1 MTTKNIH
8 IFASQINYSGTS
20 VRKGKLRASLAHSL
34 RCLSRMPTAALEK
47 IQWNDEDSYANRI
60 FINDKSLAL
69 SDMSELEK
77 SALIDDIAP
86 PAIHNKRQKQTK
98 LSNYRLKL
106 NKAVKSERKAG
117 NNDCADV
124 MAKLIDTDI
133 DSELDLEHVLLEITP
148 HLQKRRDQR
157 INAITK
163 FVKSHNALTGTDRCG
178 SATRCQEIIFK
189 IPEKWSVLNSEF
201 THDDNYYL
209 VKNFVRRVLPHHS
222 IKFAVTHADENI
234 GGTNLC
240 SHVHV
245 FIDGQNS
252 VTKEF
257 DLRSVEFDEI
267 DRYVKENQFDIDE
280 WEYAKKQNNY
290 YLSKA
295 RGRIWQ
301 EMFLRSCNAY
311 LKHHNKPLV
320 ASRAIRTQE
329 YEAQLKEMRA
339 ESKKPK
345 SERKFSYYNN
355 LKESISELDK
365 SIAQKRGELED
376 TVQQIDAKLSEKL
389 IVHHLTEEER
399 EALKNLKKDT
409 TELTDTITHLS
420 SLNAVM
426 ESDYQTKA
434 NEHEHMEEK
443 IAKTNKHLST
453 LGESKAIKI
462 SELEHLDEEAKAK
475 NRQIREMNLKADELK
490 ADHEEYAKLAQLEP
504 GDESIKP
511 PLMLIKLID
520 DYYSERNRAKKN
532 HIDID
537 LTEMLSKIIDA
548 FKNLV
553 SRLQQILIRKYVKSK
568 DENLGDYELSRA
580 LKQQSEPELTS
591 ERDYQYSP
599 DK

>member
-20 VRKGKLRASLAHSL
+20 VSKGKLRASLAHSL
-34 RCLSRMPTAALEK
+34 RCLSRMPAAALEK
-47 IQWNDEDSYANRI
+47 IQWNDEDSHANRI
-60 FINDKSLAL
+60 FINDKSQAL

-106 NKAVKSERKAG
+106 NKVIKSERKTG
-117 NNDCADV
+117 NNDCADAI
-124 MAKLIDTDI
+124 AKLINTDI

-148 HLQKRRDQR
+148 RLQKRRDQR
-157 INAITK
+157 INAIIK
-163 FVKSHNALTGTDRCG
+163 FVKSHNALAGDDRCG

-189 IPEKWSVLNSEF
+189 IPAKWSVLNSEF
-201 THDDNYYL
+201 TPDDNYQL
-209 VKNFVRRVLPHHS
+209 VKNFVRRVLPNHP

-234 GGTNLC
+234 GGTAQC
-240 SHVHV
+240 SHIHV

-252 VTKEF
+252 VTKEY
-257 DLRSVEFDEI
+257 DLRREEFNEI
-267 DRYVKENQFDIDE
+267 DRYVQENQLDIDE
-280 WEYAKKQNNY
+280 WEHAKKQSKY

-295 RGRIWQ
+295 RGHLWQ

-311 LKHHNKPLV
+311 LKHHDKPLL
-320 ASRAIRTQE
+320 ASRALKTQE

-345 SERKFSYYNN
+345 SERKYSYYNN

-365 SIAQKRGELED
+365 TMGQKKDKLEN
-376 TVQQIDAKLSEKL
+376 TIQEIDVKLSERL
-389 IVHHLTEEER
+389 IVRSLTEEER
-399 EALKNLKKDT
+399 EALANLKKDIS
-409 TELTDTITHLS
+409 ELTENITHLS
-420 SLNAVM
+420 SLKTALDN
-426 ESDYQTKA
+426 DYQ
-434 NEHEHMEEK
+434 
-443 IAKTNKHLST
+443 AKVIEQKRMQESITNTNKALSI
-453 LGESKAIKI
+453 LAESKAIKM
-462 SELEHLDEEAKAK
+462 SEIEHLDKEKEDKK
-475 NRQIREMNLKADELK
+475 QKVNEINLQAEKVKTEY
-490 ADHEEYAKLAQLEP
+490 EEYSKLSQIEP
-504 GDESIKP
+504 GDKSIKP
-511 PLMLIKLID
+511 PLKLIKLID

-591 ERDYQYSP
+591 ERDSQYFP